1 MVGGDDSGH
10 LIDGLPLTPVLGCA
24 HTDRRCGHRHAALP
38 GGDGDGGEGSTFVLA
53 GGLVSNGFVGPALAG
68 EYRVLGFDVLGGKS
82 CRRDSDELAEELPAE
97 HAVVLQSLIAAL
109 QLGHGVVGALL
120 SGAPR
125 RHRMKIKT
133 FQEIGPE
140 IGHSLSVSPVLRQ

>member
-1 MVGGDDSGH
+1 MVGGHDSGH

-38 GGDGDGGEGSTFVLA
+38 GGDGDGGKGSTSVLA

-109 QLGHGVVGALL
+109 QLGRGVVGALL
-120 SGAPR
+120 SGVPR